1 MKLAV
6 LNEYGK
12 ELRKLE
18 VDDSVFG
25 IEPNMAVLH
34 QAYVTQRNN
43 NRSGTHKTKSRG
55 EVQGSTRKIRSQKGT
70 GRARAGSN
78 RSPTRVGG
86 GVAFGPRPRSY
97 ARDLPK
103 KMRRL
108 AIRSALSGKV
118 ADGQLMVIDQLA
130 MEAPKTKEI
139 IRILA
144 AMGFERSALLVTGS
158 PDKMVTASVRNLERT
173 KALPAA
179 YLNVMDMLN
188 HAGLVMTED
197 AIRVAEGLWGQKDRA
212 GGTPIAARR
221 HSETIAVPKPKPATR
236 QKRAAAKVEKPLA
249 EAEETVAPVA
259 EAPAAEA
266 PTEEAP
272 KPKRA
277 RAPKA
282 EKAAEE
288 APATEASAEEA
299 PKPKRVRAPKA
310 AAPAAEAST
319 KEVTKPKRA
328 PKAEKPADGTEE
340 APKPKRAPRAKK
352 KTEGAE

>member
-6 LNEYGK
+6 VNVDGK
-12 ELRKLE
+12 ELRKLD

-25 IEPNMAVLH
+25 IEPNLAVLH

-43 NRSGTHKTKSRG
+43 NRTGSHKTKTRG
-55 EVQGSTRKIRSQKGT
+55 EVQGSTRKIRMQKYT

-78 RSPTRVGG
+78 RAPTRVGG
-86 GVAFGPRPRSY
+86 GIVFGPRPRSY

-118 ADGQLMVIDQLA
+118 ADGQLVVIDQLA
-130 MEAPKTKEI
+130 METPKTKEM
-139 IRILA
+139 IRLLTA
-144 AMGFERSALLVTGS
+144 VGFDRSALVVTGS
-158 PDKMVTASVRNLERT
+158 PDKTVTASVRNLERA

-179 YLNVMDMLN
+179 YLNVLDMMN
-188 HAGLVMTED
+188 HAGIVMTEE
-197 AIRVAEGLWGQKDRA
+197 AVRVAETLWGQKQRNE
-212 GGTPIAARR
+212 GKPLAARR
-221 HSETIAVPKPKPATR
+221 RSETIGVEKPKPAPAP
-236 QKRAAAKVEKPLA
+236 KAAKAAKAEAP
-249 EAEETVAPVA
+249 EAEEAAAPVA

-266 PTEEAP
+266 AAEEAPKPKKARAPKAEKPAEETPAVEASAEEAP

-282 EKAAEE
+282 EAAEG
-288 APATEASAEEA
+288 
-299 PKPKRVRAPKA
+299 
-310 AAPAAEAST
+310 
-319 KEVTKPKRA
+319 
-328 PKAEKPADGTEE
+328 KAEGAEE

-352 KTEGAE
+352 TEEKE

>member
-197 AIRVAEGLWGQKDRA
+197 AIRVAEGLWGQKNRA

-221 HSETIAVPKPKPATR
+221 HSETIAVPKPKPAPR
-236 QKRAAAKVEKPLA
+236 RSRAEAKAEEPEAAPVA
-249 EAEETVAPVA
+249 EAEETAAPVA

-266 PTEEAP
+266 S

-282 EKAAEE
+282 EKPAEE

-328 PKAEKPADGTEE
+328 PKAEKPAGSAEE